1 LQDEQDFLK
10 MGSTSKSPVN
20 PENPVHPVDRSSG
33 SQHLARAL
41 GRFRGELRAPKPAL
55 KPEPTNAFEVAIAER
70 LQSMEREIDR
80 LRSQLTW
87 LFTVIIG
94 FAITNLVI
102 ALLK

>member
-1 LQDEQDFLK
+1 VSSQEQ
-10 MGSTSKSPVN
+10 
-20 PENPVHPVDRSSG
+20 
-33 SQHLARAL
+33 LAQAL
-41 GRFRGELRAPKPAL
+41 GRLRNRPPKPAL

-70 LQSMEREIDR
+70 LQSLERELDR

-94 FAITNLVI
+94 FAITNVVI